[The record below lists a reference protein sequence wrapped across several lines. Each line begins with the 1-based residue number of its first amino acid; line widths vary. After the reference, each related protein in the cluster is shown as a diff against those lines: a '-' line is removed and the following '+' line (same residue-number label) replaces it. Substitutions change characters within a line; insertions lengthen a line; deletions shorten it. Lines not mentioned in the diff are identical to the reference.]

1 MKRLHSDSDERRL
14 LPASAADAKHLSRRS
29 FLVTGAAAL
38 SAAPVAVNLPLVWAQ
53 ERQQADALHRF
64 TTEQRD
70 VMTALAE
77 HLLPKGPG
85 SPGAGDVNAVAYMEF
100 TVFREGMEPGLQ
112 RFLLRRIATVQE
124 ASQERFSTPFPR
136 LDEQQRELLVNDI
149 ARHTHWGEHWLALV
163 LGYVLEALL
172 ADPVYGGNPGG
183 IGWRWLQHRPGFP
196 RPPRDKIYTRLK

>member
-1 MKRLHSDSDERRL
+1 MKRRHSNSDECCL
-14 LPASAADAKHLSRRS
+14 LPASAEDAKHLSRRS
-29 FLVTGAAAL
+29 FLAAGAAAL
-38 SAAPVAVNLPLVWAQ
+38 TAAPVAVNLPMAWAQ
-53 ERQQADALHRF
+53 ERQEADPPHRF
-64 TTEQRD
+64 TAEQRG
-70 VMTALAE
+70 VMTALTE
-77 HLLPKGPG
+77 HLLPKGAN

-100 TVFREGMEPGLQ
+100 TVFREGMDPGLQ
-112 RFLLRRIATVQE
+112 RFFLRRIATVQE

-136 LDEQQRELLVNDI
+136 LDETQRELLVGDI

-183 IGWRWLQHRPGFP
+183 IGWRWLQHRAGFP